1 MVDRFGAVLV
11 KSDRGTFYREAAD
24 ALAALPHLGE
34 GNTFRI
40 LSELQRKF
48 ARGFTSRRAY

>member
-1 MVDRFGAVLV
+1 MIHRFGAVLV
-11 KSDRGTFYREAAD
+11 KSDRGTFYREADD